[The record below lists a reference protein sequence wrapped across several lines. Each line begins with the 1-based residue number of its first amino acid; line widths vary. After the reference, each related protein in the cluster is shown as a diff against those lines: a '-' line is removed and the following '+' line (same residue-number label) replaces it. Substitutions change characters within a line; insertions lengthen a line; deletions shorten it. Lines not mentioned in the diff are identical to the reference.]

1 MSSNGPNDDDP
12 LRDATVVRPR
22 GVPPPAAPA
31 PAAPPAVASPAPSA
45 ARPATSRVDAAPPAA
60 IGDFLGAGLNTLV
73 QAASP
78 LLLLSV
84 QLRNSA
90 SQPDSARL
98 REQVVAQI
106 RQFESNAQAAG
117 IPAQTI
123 TAARYVLCT
132 SLDEAVMNTPWG
144 GQSGWAA
151 KTLLVVFHG
160 ESYGGEKFFLILD
173 RLCADFSRHIDLIEL
188 MYICLTLGFGG
199 RYQIE
204 ADGRAKLA
212 DIQEE
217 LYRRLKAQRAP
228 AADELAPH
236 WKGLEDRRNPL
247 VRYVPLWVIVAAGA
261 CLLLGAFLYF
271 YTRLNDLSSPVS
283 AQVAQIGLQ
292 GAVPPDESK
301 LRQTQPKVERK
312 SLKQLL
318 APQEQAGALTVD
330 EKPDGSALIRLNAA
344 AMFAS
349 GGTDV
354 ADKQIPMLHA
364 ITAALNQVPGRVVV
378 VGHTDDQPVRSLQFK
393 DNYALS
399 AARARA
405 VVQILKQGIDN
416 AGRLESSGAGSSQP
430 IALPAD
436 LPANRARNRRVE
448 ILYSP
453 ED

>member
-22 GVPPPAAPA
+22 GVPAPAAPA
-31 PAAPPAVASPAPSA
+31 PAPATPAPA
-45 ARPATSRVDAAPPAA
+45 ARPASAPARPVASRADGAPPAA

-73 QAASP
+73 QAAGP

-90 SQPDSARL
+90 SQPDAARL
-98 REQVVAQI
+98 REQVIAQV

-132 SLDEAVMNTPWG
+132 TLDEAVMNTPWG

-151 KTLLVVFHG
+151 KSLLVVFHG

-212 DIQEE
+212 DIQDE
-217 LYRRLKAQRAP
+217 LYRRIKAQRPP

-236 WKGLEDRRNPL
+236 WKGIEDRRNPL
-247 VRYVPLWVIVAAGA
+247 VRYVPLWVIVAAGRA
-261 CLLLGAFLYF
+261 CCWA
-271 YTRLNDLSSPVS
+271 RSCIS
-283 AQVAQIGLQ
+283 
-292 GAVPPDESK
+292 
-301 LRQTQPKVERK
+301 
-312 SLKQLL
+312 
-318 APQEQAGALTVD
+318 
-330 EKPDGSALIRLNAA
+330 IR
-344 AMFAS
+344 
-349 GGTDV
+349 G
-354 ADKQIPMLHA
+354 
-364 ITAALNQVPGRVVV
+364 
-378 VGHTDDQPVRSLQFK
+378 
-393 DNYALS
+393 
-399 AARARA
+399 
-405 VVQILKQGIDN
+405 
-416 AGRLESSGAGSSQP
+416 
-430 IALPAD
+430 
-436 LPANRARNRRVE
+436 
-448 ILYSP
+448 
-453 ED
+453 

>member
-318 APQEQAGALTVD
+318 APQEQVGALTVD

-405 VVQILKQGIDN
+405 GVQILKQGLDN